1 MMILKKVFS
10 FILLLLITANFASC
24 GYQIRGAQEVNFK
37 SISIDGGSV
46 NFVKALKKKFRQAGV
61 KINNTK
67 AEKSLEIINDS
78 FTKNI
83 LTLSSKGR
91 VKEYEISYKVSYRVK
106 LKDGSWSSP
115 IKIETSRDYTFD
127 DTNIIAKT
135 EEESRLINGM
145 HDQLIRT
152 IINQILVLK

>member
-1 MMILKKVFS
+1 MKKIFS
-10 FILLLLITANFASC
+10 FIFLLVLTANITSC
-24 GYQIRGAQEVNFK
+24 GYQLRGVQEVNFK
-37 SISIDGGSV
+37 SISIDGGSA
-46 NFVKALKKKFRQAGV
+46 NFVKALKNKFRQSGV
-61 KINNTK
+61 KISTAK

-106 LKDGSWSSP
+106 LKNDSWSAP
-115 IKIETSRDYTFD
+115 ITIETNRDYTFD

-135 EEESRLINGM
+135 EEESRLIDGM

-152 IINQILVLK
+152 IVSQISVLK